1 MKKALGKPA
10 DIWSVGCVALEMLT
24 GSPPWKGLAKNND
37 ELTRL
42 ITSGSKNWEF
52 GLKLNRSST
61 PKFPFRYIG
70 ILPGFLDK
78 NFEIQTRG

>member
-37 ELTRL
+37 ELTKL
-42 ITSGSKNWEF
+42 ITSG
-52 GLKLNRSST
+52 
-61 PKFPFRYIG
+61 G
-70 ILPGFLDK
+70 IV
-78 NFEIQTRG
+78 

>member
-37 ELTRL
+37 ELARL
-42 ITSGSKNWEF
+42 ITSGSKRFIE
-52 GLKLNRSST
+52 R
-61 PKFPFRYIG
+61 
-70 ILPGFLDK
+70 D
-78 NFEIQTRG
+78 